1 MCTRFQVAAR
11 SVEIA
16 RLFDARL
23 NVGDIALAE
32 MFPGRDGVVVGRAAD
47 GGRGLALM
55 RWGFP
60 PPPGARA
67 PVVNVRNLAS
77 PFWRAA
83 LTNPAR
89 RCLVPVSR
97 FAEWGSD
104 VQGKK
109 ALHWFRLTD
118 APIFAFAGLW
128 RPLSAAERDDSN
140 ASVTRAFA
148 FLTCAPNPLVG
159 AVHPK
164 AMPVILHPADHD
176 RWLDGSVADAEQ
188 LAAPF
193 PANRMR
199 MDC

>member
-89 RCLVPVSR
+89 RCLP
-97 FAEWGSD
+97 
-104 VQGKK
+104 
-109 ALHWFRLTD
+109 RLLLPSPFWWS
-118 APIFAFAGLW
+118 AIFL
-128 RPLSAAERDDSN
+128 
-140 ASVTRAFA
+140 
-148 FLTCAPNPLVG
+148 
-159 AVHPK
+159 
-164 AMPVILHPADHD
+164 
-176 RWLDGSVADAEQ
+176 
-188 LAAPF
+188 
-193 PANRMR
+193 
-199 MDC
+199 